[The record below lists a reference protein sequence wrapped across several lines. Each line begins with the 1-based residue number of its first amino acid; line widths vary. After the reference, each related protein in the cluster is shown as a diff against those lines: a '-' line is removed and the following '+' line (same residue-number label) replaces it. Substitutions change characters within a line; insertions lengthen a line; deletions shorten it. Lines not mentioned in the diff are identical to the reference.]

1 MKKMSKPNLNKLL
14 QQKTELE
21 ARIQQTKNREAMEER
36 KRDTRRKILAG
47 AYVIKLADND
57 LKKLGRELI
66 SSGML
71 EPRDYALFGVE
82 NDSSDFESNRLF
94 LD

>member
-1 MKKMSKPNLNKLL
+1 MSKPNLNKLL
-14 QQKTELE
+14 QQKADLE

-57 LKKLGRELI
+57 LQKLGKELI
-66 SSGML
+66 SAGML
-71 EPRDYALFGVE
+71 EPRDYALFGLIN
-82 NDSSDFESNRLF
+82 NDSSDFDSNRLS

>member
-1 MKKMSKPNLNKLL
+1 MSKPNLNKLL
-14 QQKTELE
+14 QQKAELE

-66 SSGML
+66 SAGML
-71 EPRDYALFGVE
+71 EPRDYPLFGVE
-82 NDSSDFESNRLF
+82 NDFDDADTDSLA
-94 LD
+94 LV

>member
-1 MKKMSKPNLNKLL
+1 MSKPNLNKLL

-21 ARIQQTKNREAMEER
+21 ARIQQTRNREAMEER

-47 AYVIKLADND
+47 AYVIKLAEND
-57 LKKLGRELI
+57 LQKLGRELI
-66 SSGML
+66 SAGML
-71 EPRDYALFGVE
+71 GPRDYALFGME
-82 NDSSDFESNRLF
+82 NDSTDFDSNRLS

>member
-1 MKKMSKPNLNKLL
+1 MSKPNLNKLL
-14 QQKTELE
+14 QQKAELE

-36 KRDTRRKILAG
+36 KRDARRKILAG
-47 AYVIKLADND
+47 AYVIKLGDND
-57 LKKLGRELI
+57 LKKLGKELI
-66 SSGML
+66 SAGML

-82 NDSSDFESNRLF
+82 NDSSDFESNRLS

>member
-1 MKKMSKPNLNKLL
+1 MSKPNLNKLL
-14 QQKTELE
+14 QQKAELE

-57 LKKLGRELI
+57 LKKIGRELI
-66 SSGML
+66 SAGML

-82 NDSSDFESNRLF
+82 NNSSDFDSNRLT
-94 LD
+94 LE

>member
-1 MKKMSKPNLNKLL
+1 MSKPNLNKLL
-14 QQKTELE
+14 QQKAELE

-57 LKKLGRELI
+57 LKKLGKELI
-66 SSGML
+66 SAGML

-82 NDSSDFESNRLF
+82 KDSSDFDSNRLS
-94 LD
+94 LG

>member
-1 MKKMSKPNLNKLL
+1 MSKPNLNKLL
-14 QQKTELE
+14 QQKAELE
-21 ARIQQTKNREAMEER
+21 ARIQQTRNREMAEER

-66 SSGML
+66 SAGML

-82 NDSSDFESNRLF
+82 NDSSDFDSNHLPLR
-94 LD
+94 